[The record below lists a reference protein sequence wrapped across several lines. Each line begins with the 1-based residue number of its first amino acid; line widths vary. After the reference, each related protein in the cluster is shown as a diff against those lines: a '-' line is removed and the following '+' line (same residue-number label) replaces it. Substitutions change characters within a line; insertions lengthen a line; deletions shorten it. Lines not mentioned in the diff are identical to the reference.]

1 MNKKNLVVCFLA
13 ALLAGCISTSQPVFT
28 KHYALAPPPAATAA
42 APQNAAAPILR
53 VADVA
58 APAWLDST
66 SMYYRLGYQGD
77 AGIAAYARSDWVAPP
92 PKLLQNLVED
102 TLSGSGDWKAVIG
115 TGAAAQSD
123 LSLNLQLNDFEQVF
137 SAAKQSAGVLDVT
150 ATLIDDHASK
160 VVAQRTFHIEK
171 PAPSADAAGGVK
183 ALNEAAADFAK
194 RLQHWLAAA
203 VKSQTH

>member
-28 KHYALAPPPAATAA
+28 KHYALTPPTPPAATV
-42 APQNAAAPILR
+42 PQNTAAPILR
-53 VADVA
+53 VADIA

-77 AGIAAYARSDWVAPP
+77 AGIAAYARSDWIAPP
-92 PKLLQNLVED
+92 PKLLQGLVED
-102 TLSGSGDWKAVIG
+102 ALSGSGDWKAVIG
-115 TGAAAQSD
+115 TGAAAESD
-123 LSLNLQLNDFEQVF
+123 LSLNLQLNDFEQLF
-137 SAAKQSAGVLDVT
+137 SAAKQSAGVLDLT

-183 ALNEAAADFAK
+183 ALNEAAAEFAQQLK
-194 RLQHWLAAA
+194 QWLGGA
-203 VKSQTH
+203 VARQSH